1 MAAVR
6 KVLAHLDFGGKGE
19 IRNVVLGGAASRP
32 SSPEVGAIFYNDTSN
47 RVEYWDGTSW
57 QTLASEVFTSSAH
70 DSHDH
75 SAVASTIA
83 LNELGEP
90 TGSVSFGGQ
99 RIVSVATPV
108 ASSDAATKGYVDS
121 AVADEQTAREAA
133 DSALDSRL
141 DAVEADIAAL
151 DVTYATNAELT
162 AAVAAEEARALAAEG
177 VLDGR
182 LDSAESDI
190 DSLEGR
196 MTTAEL
202 DIDNV
207 ESMLTSES
215 NSRQAADSALDARLD
230 TAEAELVSLDGRLDT
245 VEGQIA
251 ALDSTYATDAA
262 LATAV
267 GNINATI
274 NAVVSGGT
282 ATNNAQNTRLT
293 NLENADIALDGRLDT
308 VESDV
313 ASLQS
318 AVAQLDT
325 TYATDAQLSAAVAGE
340 AADRQAADAALDT
353 RVDALEARRFSISFG
368 DGTNTSFA
376 LTHNLGSEDVVVSVR
391 EVATGEIV
399 FPAVFVTSAN
409 VVTIEMVSAPTANQY
424 RVTVLS

>member
-32 SSPEVGAIFYNDTSN
+32 SSPEVGAIFYNDSSN

-57 QTLASEVFTSSAH
+57 QTLAAEVFTAAAH
-70 DSHDH
+70 DAHDH

-90 TGSVSFGGQ
+90 SGSVSFGGQ

-121 AVADEQTAREAA
+121 EVADEQSAREAA

-162 AAVAAEEARALAAEG
+162 AAVAAEETRALAAEG
-177 VLDGR
+177 ALDSR
-182 LDSAESDI
+182 LDAAESDI

-202 DIDNV
+202 DIDNL
-207 ESMLTSES
+207 ESNLTSES
-215 NSRQAADSALDARLD
+215 NSRQAADSALDTRVTA
-230 TAEAELVSLDGRLDT
+230 AEAELVSLDGRLDT

-274 NAVVSGGT
+274 NAVVSGGQT
-282 ATNNAQNTRLT
+282 ANNAQNARLT
-293 NLENADIALDGRLDT
+293 ALEAN
-308 VESDV
+308 DV
-313 ASLQS
+313 AMQTSINNVEA
-318 AVAQLDT
+318 AVAALDT
-325 TYATDAQLSAAVAGE
+325 TYATDVALAAETSARE
-340 AADRQAADAALDT
+340 AADNALDT
-353 RVDALEARRFSISFG
+353 RVDALEARRYSVSFG

-391 EVATGEIV
+391 EIATGEIV

-409 VVTIEMVSAPTANQY
+409 VVTVEMVSAPTANQY